1 MRRWSLLVG
10 ALEVRWQSTMHD
22 DMRHSSGSPE
32 SGAESIRGFVELS
45 RKVMHLANEPIPR
58 IEFLQGLADLLQRFS
73 ACDYLE
79 ILARG
84 QVEYRL
90 RAPVTPNRRFIF
102 GPLTPADPIGHFR
115 LPKGRQVPAL
125 RELVLAE
132 LGEAVD
138 HSAPCFTPYGSFW
151 TADVR
156 EIVRQYSDGNGVQ
169 LSREASMD
177 SMALIP
183 FAIDEANFGLLRLEY
198 AERRA
203 FSSNEIELYEA
214 VVETIGLA
222 IAQRR
227 AQAAL
232 RERVKE
238 LSCLYGIARIIES
251 AGVDVSLALERIVSL
266 LPPAWQ
272 YPDIAVSRIVLDGN
286 TYGTTDTQVVTR
298 QSADIVVVG
307 VPRGA
312 VEVCYVEEVPHALK
326 GPFLEEEEHLIQ
338 AIAREIG
345 DYVEQCQVAAER
357 GRLEEQLH
365 HADRL
370 ATIGKL
376 VAGVAHEINEPLG
389 GILGFAQLAQKG
401 DGVTDGTRRDLN
413 KIIAS
418 CLQAREIVHKLKIFA
433 RQTPI
438 EKRWI
443 AVSDVVGEALSFVH
457 GRCVNQ
463 GIEVVQQSEGDLHQI
478 EGDPVQ
484 LGQVLVNLAVNA
496 VQAMHDG
503 GTLTVTT
510 RGGGDAVMIEV
521 ADTGTGMSEDVLE
534 QLFNPFFTTKDVGE
548 GTGLGL
554 SVVHGIVNAHG
565 GEIHVDT
572 VLGEGSKFTV
582 RLPVSASTGHGGMR
596 R

>member
-1 MRRWSLLVG
+1 
-10 ALEVRWQSTMHD
+10 MHD
-22 DMRHSSGSPE
+22 VKRRLGGNPE
-32 SGAESIRGFVELS
+32 SGAESIREFVELS
-45 RKVMHLANEPIPR
+45 RKVMHLANEAVPR
-58 IEFLQGLADLLQRFS
+58 VEFLEGLADLLLRFS

-79 ILARG
+79 VLARG
-84 QVEYRL
+84 QVEYCL
-90 RAPVTPNRRFIF
+90 RATVRPNRRFAY
-102 GPLTPADPIGHFR
+102 GPLAADEPTGNFT
-115 LPKGRQVPAL
+115 LPNGGQAHVL
-125 RELVLAE
+125 QELVLAE
-132 LGEAVD
+132 LGGTVD

-151 TADVR
+151 TSDVR
-156 EIVRQYSDGNGVQ
+156 ETVSQYSVGEGVQ
-169 LSREASMD
+169 LSREAD
-177 SMALIP
+177 TVSMALIP
-183 FAIDEANFGLLRLEY
+183 FAIDEANLGLLRLER

-203 FSSNEIELYEA
+203 FSSKKIESYEA

-238 LSCLYGIARIIES
+238 LSCLYGIARVIET
-251 AGVDVSLALERIVSL
+251 AGVDVGLALERIALL

-272 YPDIAVSRIVLDGN
+272 YPDIAVSRIVFDGS
-286 TYGTTDTQVVTR
+286 THGTTHTHGVIAR
-298 QSADIVVVG
+298 QSADIVVGG

-312 VEVCYVEEVPHALK
+312 VEVGYVEEVPHAFK

-338 AIAREIG
+338 AIAREVG
-345 DYVEQCQVAAER
+345 DYVERCQVAAER
-357 GRLEEQLH
+357 GRLEKQLH

-389 GILGFAQLAQKG
+389 SILGFAQLAQKG
-401 DGVTDGTRRDLN
+401 GDVTDGTRRDLN

-418 CLQAREIVHKLKIFA
+418 CLQAREIVQKLKIFA
-433 RQTPI
+433 RQAPI

-443 AVSDVVGEALSFVH
+443 AVSDVVGEALSFVR

-463 GIEVVQQSEGDLHQI
+463 GIEVIQRSEGDLHKI

-484 LGQVLVNLAVNA
+484 LKQVLVNLAVNA
-496 VQAMHDG
+496 VQAMDDG

-510 RGGGDAVMIEV
+510 RGSDDAVIIEV
-521 ADTGTGMSEDVLE
+521 ADTGTGMSDDVLK

-554 SVVHGIVNAHG
+554 SVVHGIVKAHG
-565 GEIHVDT
+565 GEIHVES
-572 VLGEGSKFTV
+572 VVGEGSKFTV
-582 RLPVSASTGHGGMR
+582 QLPVSAPTGQGGMR
-596 R
+596 T

>member
-1 MRRWSLLVG
+1 M
-10 ALEVRWQSTMHD
+10 
-22 DMRHSSGSPE
+22 
-32 SGAESIRGFVELS
+32 
-45 RKVMHLANEPIPR
+45 
-58 IEFLQGLADLLQRFS
+58 LQ
-73 ACDYLE
+73 
-79 ILARG
+79 
-84 QVEYRL
+84 
-90 RAPVTPNRRFIF
+90 
-102 GPLTPADPIGHFR
+102 
-115 LPKGRQVPAL
+115 
-125 RELVLAE
+125 ELVLAE
-132 LGEAVD
+132 LGGAVD
-138 HSAPCFTPYGSFW
+138 RSASCFTPYGSFW
-151 TADVR
+151 TNDVR
-156 EIVRQYSDGNGVQ
+156 ETVSQYSVTDGVQ
-169 LSREASMD
+169 LSREAD
-177 SMALIP
+177 TVSMALIP
-183 FAIDEANFGLLRLEY
+183 FAIDEANFGLLRLECV
-198 AERRA
+198 ERDA
-203 FSSNEIELYEA
+203 FSSNKVESYEA

-238 LSCLYGIARIIES
+238 LSCLYGIARVIKS

-272 YPDIAVSRIVLDGN
+272 HPDIAVSRVVFDGN
-286 TYGTTDTQVVTR
+286 TYGTTDSQVVAR

-307 VPRGA
+307 VPRGV
-312 VEVCYVEEVPHALK
+312 VEVGYVEEVPYALK
-326 GPFLEEEEHLIQ
+326 DPFLEEEEHLIK

-345 DYVEQCQVAAER
+345 DYVERCQVAAES
-357 GRLEEQLH
+357 GRLQEQLH

-401 DGVTDGTRRDLN
+401 GDVTDDTRRDLN

-463 GIEVVQQSEGDLHQI
+463 GIEVVQQSERDLRQI

-484 LGQVLVNLAVNA
+484 LKQVLVNLAVNA

-510 RGGGDAVMIEV
+510 RGGDHVVVIEV
-521 ADTGTGMSEDVLE
+521 TDTGTGMSKDVLE

-565 GEIHVDT
+565 GEIHVET
-572 VLGEGSKFTV
+572 VVGEGSKFTV
-582 RLPVSASTGHGGMR
+582 QLPVSASTGKGGMR
-596 R
+596 T

>member
-1 MRRWSLLVG
+1 MRGRFRWVIRRFG
-10 ALEVRWQSTMHD
+10 QQSTMHD
-22 DMRHSSGSPE
+22 DMRQSGGSLEPR
-32 SGAESIRGFVELS
+32 AESIRDFVELS
-45 RKVMHLANEPIPR
+45 RKVMHLANEAIPR
-58 IEFLQGLADLLQRFS
+58 VAFLRGLADLLLRFS

-79 ILARG
+79 ILACG

-90 RAPVTPNRRFIF
+90 HATVRPHHRFAF
-102 GPLTPADPIGHFR
+102 GPLTADDPTGHLRF
-115 LPKGRQVPAL
+115 PKGGQAHVLQR
-125 RELVLAE
+125 LVLGE
-132 LGEAVD
+132 LGGAVD
-138 HSAPCFTPYGSFW
+138 GSAPCFTSYGSFW

-156 EIVRQYSDGNGVQ
+156 ETVSQYSAGKGVQ
-169 LSREASMD
+169 LSREAETD

-183 FAIDEANFGLLRLEY
+183 FAIDEANFGLLRLEC

-203 FSSNEIELYEA
+203 FSSDKIESYEA

-238 LSCLYGIARIIES
+238 LSCLYGIARVIET
-251 AGVDVSLALERIVSL
+251 AGVNVSFALERIVSL

-272 YPDIAVSRIVLDGN
+272 YPQIAVSRIVFDGS
-286 TYGTTDTQVVTR
+286 TYGTTDTHGVIAQ
-298 QSADIVVVG
+298 QSADIVVSG

-312 VEVCYVEEVPHALK
+312 VKVGYVEGVLHALK

-345 DYVEQCQVAAER
+345 DYVERCQVAAER
-357 GRLEEQLH
+357 GRLEKQLH

-376 VAGVAHEINEPLG
+376 VAGVAHEINEPLSS
-389 GILGFAQLAQKG
+389 ILGFAQLAQKG
-401 DGVTDGTRRDLN
+401 GDLTDGTEQDLN

-438 EKRWI
+438 EKRRI
-443 AVSDVVGEALSFVH
+443 AVANVVDDALSFIH

-463 GIEVVQQSEGDLHQI
+463 GIEVVRQSQGDLHDI

-484 LGQVLVNLAVNA
+484 LKQVIVNLAVNA
-496 VQAMHDG
+496 IQAMHDG

-510 RGGGDAVMIEV
+510 QSGDDAISIEV
-521 ADTGTGMSEDVLE
+521 ADTGTGMSEEVLK

-554 SVVHGIVNAHG
+554 SVVHGIVNAHS
-565 GEIHVDT
+565 GEIDVES
-572 VLGEGSKFTV
+572 VVGEGSKFTV
-582 RLPVSASTGHGGMR
+582 QLPVSAPTGQRGMR
-596 R
+596 T